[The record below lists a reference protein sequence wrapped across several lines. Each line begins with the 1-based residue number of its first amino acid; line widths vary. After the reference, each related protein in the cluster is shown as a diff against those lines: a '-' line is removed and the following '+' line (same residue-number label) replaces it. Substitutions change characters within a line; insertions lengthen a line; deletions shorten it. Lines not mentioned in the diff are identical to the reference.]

1 MARTFDPMTPMTFQ
15 IWTWMGAFACLSPW
29 VVTAQEALTLDQ
41 TTPVQLT
48 PPEGARLGSWLTTQ
62 HPHLSSN
69 LYPLGMVWLDPKT
82 HTEQNHKKNAILDQ
96 LSARR
101 ESAPD
106 EIQSLEKML
115 LQLPVKGRLPLSTQD
130 IWLMQAHKNLEPVMG
145 PGAQVVISGRPDKVR
160 VVNSDAQW
168 CDVYFQDS
176 RWTIDYLKACAAET
190 ASDIVWLIQPNG
202 QVKRLGVGPWNQHT
216 QESPAPG
223 AWLWVAPR
231 TIPEDLQHDV
241 AQIIATQGPAL
252 GAGMAIHLPLTHSS
266 QPVDLPSSMNDW
278 GMSGLLQT
286 PSARTA
292 PPGHAGITINRVWP
306 YTHTTLSISPFES
319 VELGMRY
326 TNISNTLYGP
336 SIAGDQSYKDKSSEI
351 KWRVFNETAMR
362 PAVAIGL
369 RDPGGTGLF
378 AGEYVV
384 ASKRWKQL
392 DMSLGMGWGYL
403 GQRGELANPLRV
415 LGSRFAKRQSSQT
428 GSGGTAQLGPLFTGK
443 TALFGGVQWQT
454 PIPELVLKVERDGNH
469 YRNEPFQNDVGGVRS
484 AFNWGMTWQQGPL
497 SLSVGQERGKQW
509 MLGLTISTDMS
520 RMTRRKSSEPAA
532 WPVTKPFNPAPAL
545 HTRPS
550 PLTSTPASQNLS
562 EKNKNLVLGAIAE
575 QTGWDAREL
584 RESHQTWVIHLDNA
598 QGFSLPE
605 RIDRAMAVAHAT
617 APDHINT
624 VRFVLMQ
631 QGIAVSSRQLDRA
644 LWADSRFAWRGHDP
658 LHASTAAPTQAS
670 PVKLPSKQKLTGSTG
685 LGYQQHVGGPD
696 GYLYSLNAIADGQ
709 WTVGNGTWLQ
719 GSVKVRLNDNYD
731 KYRYT
736 APSGLPRVRTYIREY
751 LTTERVTLPNVQIN
765 QLHQWSENIYSL
777 AYAGALEP
785 MFAGVGAEVMWR
797 PINSQWAIG
806 ADINRLAQ
814 RDFDQ
819 RAGLKDYRV
828 SSGHV
833 TAYWD
838 TRWQGVEAKLA
849 MGQYLAADRGA
860 TLEVAKRFN
869 NGARMGA
876 WITKTNVSSKS
887 FGEGSFDKGVFL
899 SIPFD
904 NFLPAWSNQRAHVAW
919 QPLIR
924 DGGARL
930 NKAQTLWNLTQSR
943 DSKEWGART
952 SAPSP

>member
-1 MARTFDPMTPMTFQ
+1 MTPMT
-15 IWTWMGAFACLSPW
+15 IHLWTWMGAVACLSPLA
-29 VVTAQEALTLDQ
+29 VTAQQALPLDQ
-41 TTPVQLT
+41 TTPVQLA
-48 PPEGARLGSWLTTQ
+48 PPEGARLGSWLTTE
-62 HPHLSSN
+62 HPDLSSQ
-69 LYPLGMVWLDPKT
+69 LYPLGMMWLDPKALT
-82 HTEQNHKKNAILDQ
+82 DQ
-96 LSARR
+96 TRQKTAVLNQLLAKR
-101 ESAPD
+101 EWAPD

-115 LQLPVKGRLPLSTQD
+115 LRMPVNGRLPLATQD
-130 IWLMQAHKNLEPVMG
+130 VWLMQAHKNLEPVMAQ
-145 PGAQVVISGRPDKVR
+145 GAEVAISGRPDKVR
-160 VVNSDAQW
+160 VINSDSQW
-168 CDVYFQDS
+168 CDVHFQDS
-176 RWTIDYLKACAAET
+176 RWSIDYLKACAAET
-190 ASDIVWLIQPNG
+190 PSDMVWLIQPDG
-202 QVKRLGVGPWNQHT
+202 QVKRLNVGHWNQRT

-231 TIPEDLQHDV
+231 SIPEDLQHEV
-241 AQIIATQGPAL
+241 AHIIATQGPAL
-252 GAGMAIHLPLTHSS
+252 GAGMAIHLSTVHSPQPLDM
-266 QPVDLPSSMNDW
+266 PASMNDW

-336 SIAGDQSYKDKSSEI
+336 SIAGNQSYKDKSSEI
-351 KWRVFNETAMR
+351 KWRVFNETQMR

-384 ASKRWKQL
+384 ASKRWNKL
-392 DMSLGMGWGYL
+392 DMSLGLGWGYL
-403 GQRGELANPLRV
+403 GHRGEFANPLRV
-415 LGSRFAKRQSSQT
+415 LGSRFVKRQNSET

-454 PIPELVLKVERDGNH
+454 PMPELVLKVERDGNH
-469 YRNEPFQNDVGGVRS
+469 YRNEPFQNDVGGVKS
-484 AFNWGMTWQQGPL
+484 ALNWGMTWQQGPVSL
-497 SLSVGQERGKQW
+497 SLGLERGKQW
-509 MLGLTISTDMS
+509 MFGLTINTDMS
-520 RMTRRKSSEPAA
+520 RMTRSKNNEPAK
-532 WPVTKPFNPAPAL
+532 WPVTKPYSPQTAL
-545 HTRPS
+545 HTQQS
-550 PLTSTPASQNLS
+550 PMTRTTVSQDLS
-562 EKNKNLVLGAIAE
+562 EKNKTIVLGAIAE
-575 QTGWDAREL
+575 QTGWRAREL
-584 RESHQTWVIHLDNA
+584 REDHQAWVIHLDNA
-598 QGFSLPE
+598 QGFSLHE
-605 RIDRAMAVAHAT
+605 RIDRAMAVVHST
-617 APDHINT
+617 APDHIHSF
-624 VRFVLMQ
+624 RFVLMQ
-631 QGIAVSSRQLDRA
+631 QGIPVSSRQIDRA
-644 LWADSRFAWRGHDP
+644 LWADSRFAWRGHEPRHD
-658 LHASTAAPTQAS
+658 STAAPTLAS
-670 PVKLPSKQKLTGSTG
+670 PFKLASKQKITGSAG

-696 GYLYSLNAIADGQ
+696 GYLYALNAIGDGQ
-709 WTVGNGTWLQ
+709 WNMGNGTWLQ

-736 APSGLPRVRTYIREY
+736 APSQLPRVRTYIREY
-751 LTTERVTLPNVQIN
+751 LTSERVTLPNVQIN
-765 QLHQWSENIYSL
+765 HLHQWRENIYSL

-785 MFAGVGAEVMWR
+785 MFAGVGAEVLWR
-797 PINSQWAIG
+797 PIDSKWAIG

-819 RAGLKDYRV
+819 RSGLKDYRV

-838 TRWQGVEAKLA
+838 SRWHGVEAKWVL
-849 MGQYLAADRGA
+849 GQYLAGDRGA
-860 TLEVAKRFN
+860 TIEVARRFP

-930 NKAQTLWNLTQSR
+930 SKAQTLWNLTHSR
-943 DSKEWGART
+943 DHKEWGT
-952 SAPSP
+952 GPYSPAQSVQRP